1 MKRQATTP
9 PAPPASKKAA
19 ISLAISMATL
29 QEMLHLPHE
38 VVPTVTTGTDLC
50 KTIGTHNGTFHCD
63 DALACAMLLLL
74 PEYKGATIVRS
85 RDESELAKCNIV
97 VDVGAV
103 YDHSKLRY
111 DHHQRSFGDTL
122 SEAGFTTKLS
132 ACGLVYR
139 HYGMRLLRIVTTAA
153 TGGKLPEKVLTMM
166 YKKVYAGFV
175 EHIDAIDNGIPVCA
189 TGDANYSVST
199 GLSSRVGNLNP
210 QWNQP
215 NSTEIRNDLFRKAM
229 HVTGSEFVDSIVR
242 LATSWWPAR
251 DLVAKAVSS
260 RTELLPKAQ
269 GQAILFESYC
279 PWSGHLSDLEHELN
293 LGAAIKYV
301 LFADS
306 KGTSWRVQAVPV
318 SQGSFT
324 SRKALPAPWRGLRNG
339 ELDKACG
346 IEGCV
351 FVHASGFIG
360 GHKTRE
366 GATAL
371 AMAALAF
378 EDA

>member
-1 MKRQATTP
+1 
-9 PAPPASKKAA
+9 
-19 ISLAISMATL
+19 
-29 QEMLHLPHE
+29 
-38 VVPTVTTGTDLC
+38 
-50 KTIGTHNGTFHCD
+50 
-63 DALACAMLLLL
+63 MLLLL
-74 PEYKGATIVRS
+74 PEYEGATIVRT
-85 RDESELAKCNIV
+85 RDTSELDKCDIV
-97 VDVGAV
+97 VDVGAT

-139 HYGMRLLRIVTTAA
+139 HYGMRLLRIVIAAA
-153 TGGKLPEKVLTMM
+153 TGGTLPDKVLAMM

-189 TGDANYSVST
+189 AGDANYSVST
-199 GLSSRVGNLNP
+199 GLSSRVGQLNP

-215 NSTEIRNDLFRKAM
+215 NTTDIRNALFRQAM
-229 HVTGSEFVDSIVR
+229 HLTGGEFVGCIVR

-251 DLVAKAVSS
+251 DLVAKAVSA
-260 RTELLPKAQ
+260 RQALLPKAD
-269 GQAILFESYC
+269 GQALLFESYC
-279 PWSGHLSDLEHELN
+279 PWSGHLADLERELS

-318 SQGSFT
+318 AEGSFK

-366 GATAL
+366 GATRM

-378 EDA
+378 ADA